1 MDARIAEWMA
11 HYSVVV
17 ARVALGV
24 IFLWFGVLKFFP
36 GLSDAAPLAGRT
48 MSALT
53 LGFVPPQVAVP
64 ILAVWECAIGLG
76 FLTGL
81 FMRATILLLVLQL
94 PGTFVPL
101 VLFPAET
108 WKQWPYAPT
117 LEGHYIIKNL
127 VIIAAG
133 LLVGATVRGGD
144 ASSPTP
150 RRRKTPS
157 ESRRSTA
164 DKSDAPD
171 GGHRKSRTTLPIYNY

>member
-1 MDARIAEWMA
+1 MTTTTGNAGPLERMDERIAEWMA

-133 LLVGATVRGGD
+133 LLVGATVRGGRIIADPEAAQD
-144 ASSPTP
+144 AERKQAIDS
-150 RRRKTPS
+150 RRR
-157 ESRRSTA
+157 
-164 DKSDAPD
+164 
-171 GGHRKSRTTLPIYNY
+171 G

>member
-1 MDARIAEWMA
+1 MAVTEKSAGPLCRMDARIAEWMA
-11 HYSVVV
+11 RYSVVM

-24 IFLWFGVLKFFP
+24 IFLWFGALKFFP

-48 MSALT
+48 MSTLT
-53 LGFVPPQVAVP
+53 LGFVPSHVAVP
-64 ILAVWECAIGLG
+64 ILAIWECAIGLG

-81 FMRATILLLVLQL
+81 FTRATILLLVLQL

-127 VIIAAG
+127 VVIAAG
-133 LLVGATVRGGD
+133 LLVGATVRGGGVIADPEAAQD
-144 ASSPTP
+144 AERKEAIQSRE
-150 RRRKTPS
+150 RR
-157 ESRRSTA
+157 
-164 DKSDAPD
+164 
-171 GGHRKSRTTLPIYNY
+171 